1 MSLTQTQDPEAG
13 CSWTTKAQFL
23 KFKIRAPRIFFFSLC
38 KNNPWETQC
47 VCPSPWLSRTS
58 NGIKRVLT
66 VKATHGD
73 LRQLKVMQNLI
84 HVFLLPDIH
93 PSLPINIYTKVCT
106 YYIYTY
112 VYLRVCYIFR
122 FQNIFTFCSLNFQES
137 EEGFTGSFV
146 NPFYKWRNREG
157 GTE

>member
-13 CSWTTKAQFL
+13 SSWTTKAQFL
-23 KFKIRAPRIFFFSLC
+23 KFKIRAPRIFFFSLS

-47 VCPSPWLSRTS
+47 VCPSPCLSCSS

-73 LRQLKVMQNLI
+73 LCQLKVMQNLI

-93 PSLPINIYTKVCT
+93 PSLPINIYIKVCT

-112 VYLRVCYIFR
+112 VYLRVFYIFR
-122 FQNIFTFCSLNFQES
+122 FQNIFTFVRSIFRKARKVLLALL
-137 EEGFTGSFV
+137 
-146 NPFYKWRNREG
+146 
-157 GTE
+157 